1 MASPWPM
8 SRNATLS
15 RFCACAKPAPITTTK
30 ISGRKNG
37 FLFMLYFKHYTPL
50 NFVLVMEYFTA
61 KTFQIPK
68 LKGISEKNI
77 EEHLKLYAGY
87 VKFANYIQ
95 NQIVELGKDSEKWAY
110 ELGELQRRFAFEYDG
125 MRNHEIYFSS
135 LEGGSTPLSIDGAL
149 MKAIQKEWGTYYAFL
164 SRMKAVAMTRG
175 IGWAMLYQ
183 DMTSGHMLMQWV
195 DEQHLGHLQGLKPIL
210 ALDIWEHSYVADY
223 QPSGKKQYVEDFFAN
238 LNWSV
243 VEKRFE

>member
-1 MASPWPM
+1 
-8 SRNATLS
+8 
-15 RFCACAKPAPITTTK
+15 
-30 ISGRKNG
+30 
-37 FLFMLYFKHYTPL
+37 
-50 NFVLVMEYFTA
+50 MEYFKA
-61 KTFQIPK
+61 MTFTIPA
-68 LKGISEKNI
+68 LMGISAKNI

-95 NQIVELGKDSEKWAY
+95 NQIVELSRDSEKWAY

-135 LEGGSTPLSIDGAL
+135 LEGGSTPLSIDGPL
-149 MKAIQKEWGTYYAFL
+149 MSAIQKEWGTYEAFL

-183 DMTSGHMLMQWV
+183 DTQSGHMLMQWV

-210 ALDIWEHSYVADY
+210 ALDMWEHAFVYDY
-223 QPSGKKQYVEDFFAN
+223 PTSEKKKYVEAFFEN
-238 LNWSV
+238 LNWKSV
-243 VEKRFE
+243 EGRFEQ